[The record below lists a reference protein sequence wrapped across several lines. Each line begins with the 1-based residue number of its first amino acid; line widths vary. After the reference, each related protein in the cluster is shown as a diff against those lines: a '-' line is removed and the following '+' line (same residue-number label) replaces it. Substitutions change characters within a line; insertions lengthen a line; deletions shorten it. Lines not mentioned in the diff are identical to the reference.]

1 MNSHTFFD
9 DVANMMNQIGNTITE
24 TVIDVVHEL
33 NDTIPQQFNSV
44 FQNINQQKPKLD
56 INEKNFRIYIRAE
69 KMSEN
74 LKNELGY
81 KVPICSICLDNIENG
96 EICRITQCEHIFH
109 NECAKKWFLGTNK
122 EHTCPMC
129 RVKCF

>member
-9 DVANMMNQIGNTITE
+9 NISNIMNRIGNTITE

-33 NDTIPQQFNSV
+33 NETIPQQSNYV

-56 INEKNFRIYIRAE
+56 INKKKFQIYIRGE

-74 LKNELGY
+74 LKNELGF
-81 KVPICSICLDNIENG
+81 KVPNCTICLDNIENG
-96 EICRITQCEHIFH
+96 EICRITPCQHIFH
-109 NECAKKWFLGTNK
+109 NQCAKKWFLETNK
-122 EHTCPMC
+122 EHTCPLC
-129 RVKCF
+129 RIKCF